1 MLFET
6 SQVCSL
12 IKFVVFCK
20 SFYSTLGTRGFFSRA
35 TRGFVGHRSIRL
47 RPKAED
53 TSGEV
58 FRGRH
63 ILRLSRNRKPRMK
76 SLWHPG
82 YFYISQSRE
91 ACCKLWL
98 LFNASVT
105 SELSLVFIRS
115 GCDHWRKSSDLSCC
129 SDHVETSLKI
139 PLKSILA
146 SSLQRLLRSLKGFF
160 SILIP
165 WISEALPAGY
175 FGVCFGR
182 GPKPREWLKSLLK
195 Q

>member
-1 MLFET
+1 MITFFFFVTVFYRLELPLLMCT
-6 SQVCSL
+6 KSLWMVEIQCYLRLPRWCSL
-12 IKFVVFCK
+12 IIFFVFYK
-20 SFYSTLGTRGFFSRA
+20 SFYITLGTRGFFSRA
-35 TRGFVGHRSIRL
+35 TRSFVVRRPTRL

-58 FRGRH
+58 FRGGH
-63 ILRLSRNRKPRMK
+63 FLRLNRNRKPRIK

-115 GCDHWRKSSDLSCC
+115 DCDLWRRSSDLSCC
-129 SDHVETSLKI
+129 SNNMETCLEI

-146 SSLQRLLRSLKGFF
+146 SSLQRSLCSLKGFPF
-160 SILIP
+160 
-165 WISEALPAGY
+165 
-175 FGVCFGR
+175 
-182 GPKPREWLKSLLK
+182 
-195 Q
+195 